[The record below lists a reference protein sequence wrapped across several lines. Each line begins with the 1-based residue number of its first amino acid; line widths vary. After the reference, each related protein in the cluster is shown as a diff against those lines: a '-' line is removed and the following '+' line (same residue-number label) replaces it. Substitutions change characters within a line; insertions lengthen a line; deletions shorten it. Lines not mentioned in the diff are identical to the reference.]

1 MLVELY
7 PQTSELPLKPS
18 FYSSPR
24 ANSCSIGAGLA
35 ICRGSTGDKWHCCR
49 SLARLHA
56 IHAALCHANTLSS
69 RAGIVFDD
77 HCHLPARG
85 RMHVMPV

>member
-1 MLVELY
+1 MLVELF
-7 PQTSELPLKPS
+7 PQTSALPLKPS
-18 FYSSPR
+18 FCSSPR

-56 IHAALCHANTLSS
+56 IYAAFCHANTLSS

-85 RMHVMPV
+85 RTYVMPV